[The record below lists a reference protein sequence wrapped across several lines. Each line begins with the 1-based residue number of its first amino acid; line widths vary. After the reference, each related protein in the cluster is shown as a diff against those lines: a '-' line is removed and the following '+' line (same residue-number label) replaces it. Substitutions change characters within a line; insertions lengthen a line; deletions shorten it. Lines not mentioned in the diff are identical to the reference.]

1 MARYVVS
8 GAKKGAVPLLLLTQ
22 KEAADWLAER
32 SPVRQEWLKALG
44 FEGKRQQRALIPDSE
59 GNLERVVAVVDA
71 KDGIWAL
78 AHLPAN
84 LPEGKYFPECAT
96 ADFELQ
102 EAALGWELATYRFK
116 MASRDKG
123 KKFPTLIVSKTVDI
137 ARLDAFAEG
146 IFLARDLINRPAN
159 DLTPYALADAAKT
172 VAKKHGAKFK
182 LIKDEELLAAN
193 YPLVHAVGRASDNR
207 PCLVDFQ
214 WGDAK
219 APKVTL
225 VGKGVCFDSG
235 GLDIKPSGGMLMMK
249 KDMGGAATV
258 LGLAHAIMAQQLP
271 VRLRVLIPAVENS
284 ISANAFRPLDVITS
298 RKGLTVEIGNT
309 DAEGRLIL
317 SDALAEA
324 DTEKPDLLIDF
335 ATLTGACRVALG
347 ADIPG
352 FFTDDDALAEQIQQA
367 SHKKT
372 DALWRLPLW
381 EGYKDSL
388 NSEVADLNSASGGP
402 YGGAI
407 TAALYLKEFVEKAK
421 SWVHIDLMAWNQ
433 KSRPGRPAGGEAMGL
448 RAVYAVIEARYGRAG
463 KK

>member
-8 GAKKGAVPLLLLTQ
+8 SAIKGAVPLLLLST
-22 KEAADWLAER
+22 KEAADWLGER
-32 SPVRQEWLKALG
+32 TQTRRDWLKALG
-44 FEGKRQQRALIPDSE
+44 FEGKPQQRALIPDAE

-78 AHLPAN
+78 AHLPAT
-84 LPEGKYFPECAT
+84 LPEGKYTPEAHPKGF
-96 ADFELQ
+96 DLQ
-102 EAALGWELATYRFK
+102 EAAIGWELATYRFK
-116 MASRDKG
+116 RSG
-123 KKFPTLIVSKTVDI
+123 KEKPKSYPTLVVPKTVDL
-137 ARLDAFAEG
+137 ARVDAFAEG
-146 IFLARDLINRPAN
+146 IILARDLVNRPAN
-159 DLTPYALADAAKT
+159 DLTPYALAEAAKA
-172 VAKKHGAKFK
+172 VAKQHGAKFK
-182 LIKDEELLAAN
+182 VLKDKELLDAN
-193 YPLVHAVGRASDNR
+193 YPLIHAVGRASDNR

-235 GLDIKPSGGMLMMK
+235 GLDIKPSGGMLLMK

-258 LGLAHAIMAQQLP
+258 LGLAHAIMALKLP

-284 ISANAFRPLDVITS
+284 ISANAFRPMDIITS

-352 FFTDDDALAEQIQQA
+352 FFTDDDKLAADITKA
-367 SHKKT
+367 SAEKL

-381 EGYKDSL
+381 EGYRDNL
-388 NSEVADLNSASGGP
+388 NSDAADLNSASGGA

-407 TAALYLKEFVEKAK
+407 TAALYLKEFVEQAK

-433 KSRPGRPAGGEAMGL
+433 KSRPGRPMGGEAMGL
-448 RAVYAVIEARYGRAG
+448 RAIFAMLEARYGKPN